1 MFPRLIQE
9 EIKENVDETYTMT
22 DYNAEEE
29 NTHHAG
35 GKKEH
40 RRGDEDEDD
49 EEDGPRMGGGR
60 KVQCQNQ

>member
-1 MFPRLIQE
+1 MFPKLIQE
-9 EIKENVDETYTMT
+9 EIKENFDETYTMT
-22 DYNAEEE
+22 EYNPAEE

-40 RRGDEDEDD
+40 RREEEDD
-49 EEDGPRMGGGR
+49 DDAESHFNMGGR